1 MDLYFENPAN
11 VIISNQLLEFN
22 PKKKKK
28 RDFPAKWSKDKE
40 SRMDSFFFKI

>member
-22 PKKKKK
+22 PKKKKG
-28 RDFPAKWSKDKE
+28 DFPAKWSKDKE